1 MQKQNCLRV
10 DNFAFVDIARSS
22 SSVGSRIS
30 ISSPS
35 FSSPPHLPR
44 KKRAFQQSFQ
54 GSFKIRRRGTDFAPK
69 SGFFLGFRA
78 HSAIG
83 VLAFALSGTDFD
95 QAFMAASQKSG
106 QAKLTHENDTRAARI
121 VEQNQGAI
129 V

>member
-35 FSSPPHLPR
+35 PSFSSPPHLPR

-54 GSFKIRRRGTDFAPK
+54 GSFKLRRRGADFAPK
-69 SGFFLGFRA
+69 SGFFLGFLA

-83 VLAFALSGTDFD
+83 VLAFALSGMDFD
-95 QAFMAASQKSG
+95 QAFMAASKKTG
-106 QAKLTHENDTRAARI
+106 RRN
-121 VEQNQGAI
+121 
-129 V
+129 